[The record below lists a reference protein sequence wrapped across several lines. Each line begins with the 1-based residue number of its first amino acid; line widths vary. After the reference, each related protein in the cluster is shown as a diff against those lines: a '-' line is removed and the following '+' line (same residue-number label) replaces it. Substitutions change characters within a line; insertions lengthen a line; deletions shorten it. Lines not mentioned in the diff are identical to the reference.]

1 MKKIILILGLC
12 MPFGAAVMQ
21 AQTKTA
27 ASANDSQKKFSTRL
41 GEILTMVT
49 TATTED
55 AGKASGLLG
64 VSKGYAQYP
73 AKAGKGLPTVVNE
86 QYTWYNSKVRWEYRA
101 EFGRYQADKE
111 AELTAMK
118 EKATKLVQDYMS
130 TTNWKQLTSEKADVL
145 LDYENGETKR
155 HVKLKVM
162 TSKTAGSAVILMLE

>member
-1 MKKIILILGLC
+1 MKKLILILGLC
-12 MPFGAAVMQ
+12 MPFGAAVVH

-27 ASANDSQKKFSTRL
+27 ASANDPQKKFNTRL

-55 AGKASGLLG
+55 AGKTSGLLG
-64 VSKGYAQYP
+64 VSKGYGQYP
-73 AKAGKGLPTVVNE
+73 AKAGKGLPTVANE
-86 QYTWYNSKVRWEYRA
+86 QYTWYNSKTRWEYHA

-118 EKATKLVQDYMS
+118 EKATKMVQDYMS
-130 TTNWKQLTSEKADVL
+130 TTNWKQLSSDKADVL
-145 LDYENGETKR
+145 LDYENEETKR
-155 HVKLKVM
+155 RVKLKVM